1 MPIISRIGHLHPA
14 QWAYVMVVLVVAGD
28 GFLTDSTAVI
38 LVAALLA
45 VPSSLAAVPAYYL
58 AYGLLAQVPGANPS
72 SSSGSSSCTTA
83 GECTTSTSGDL
94 ADWFAVTADVLGI
107 LALTA
112 AALLNMLLLQALL
125 TARRQRRDRTAGAR
139 P

>member
-1 MPIISRIGHLHPA
+1 MLIVRLHPA
-14 QWAYVMVVLVVAGD
+14 QWAYVMVVLVVAGV
-28 GFLTDSTAVI
+28 GFITGSTAAI

-45 VPSSLAAVPAYYL
+45 VPSSFAGLVGYYVT
-58 AYGLLAQVPGANPS
+58 YGLLAQVPGANPS

-94 ADWFAVTADVLGI
+94 ADWLAVTADVLGI

-112 AALLNMLLLQALL
+112 AALLNVLILQALL
-125 TARRQRRDRTAGAR
+125 VARRQRRDRTAGAR